1 MAETLIWVGG
11 LVVEALIVAAAVLIV
26 LLRRSR
32 KAQQQL
38 LAQLAERE
46 NTADEFVTAKV
57 RAEAPKQTAAEAV
70 AEIQPAQ
77 IDPVEKEKAAVEAI
91 KIGTAPHEP
100 PIDAVQTER
109 PDAVA
114 EPAKTAEVSTGS
126 EIDRLR
132 EIVNNANLDKSTERL
147 QQRLDLT
154 NDSLQRLALDLEQDP
169 TASGTAHLEIAT
181 IQGNLQEMMS
191 EVGSLQ
197 DSSARLQ
204 RSVRDKTHIIE
215 QTFAE
220 QRAIT
225 ERELHQAKELRR
237 DMTALRD
244 KLKSSEGDVQKLQTE
259 KQALAAEYAELNR
272 EYERIYASSEKKKI

>member
-11 LVVEALIVAAAVLIV
+11 LVIEALIVAAAVLTA

-38 LAQLAERE
+38 LARLAEME
-46 NTADEFVTAKV
+46 NMAAEFVTAKV
-57 RAEAPKQTAAEAV
+57 RTEAPKQTSAEAV

-77 IDPVEKEKAAVEAI
+77 IDPVEKEKAAVEAVE
-91 KIGTAPHEP
+91 IGTVPLEP
-100 PIDAVQTER
+100 PIDAVRTER

-114 EPAKTAEVSTGS
+114 EPAMTAEVSTGS
-126 EIDRLR
+126 EFDRLR

-181 IQGNLQEMMS
+181 IQSNLQELTS

-204 RSVRDKTHIIE
+204 QSVRDKTHVIE
-215 QTFAE
+215 QTFVE

-237 DMTALRD
+237 DMTALLD
-244 KLKSSEGDVQKLQTE
+244 KLKSSEGDVQKLQAE

-272 EYERIYASSEKKKI
+272 EYERIYASSEKKKV

>member
-11 LVVEALIVAAAVLIV
+11 LVVEALIVAAAVLTV

-46 NTADEFVTAKV
+46 NTADEIVTA
-57 RAEAPKQTAAEAV
+57 PL
-70 AEIQPAQ
+70 
-77 IDPVEKEKAAVEAI
+77 
-91 KIGTAPHEP
+91 EP
-100 PIDAVQTER
+100 PIDAVQTGH

-126 EIDRLR
+126 EFDRLR

-181 IQGNLQEMMS
+181 IQGNLKEMTS

-204 RSVRDKTHIIE
+204 RSVRDKTHVIE
-215 QTFAE
+215 QTFSE